1 MTTQY
6 RIAGARDGKN
16 FDIAG
21 ARDGRSFDIAGSDA
35 DVANQ
40 LQQQSSSTSSY
51 SPSSTRTYTSTSSNT
66 GSNMAFIGQLDPRP
80 RTPIPSIGQ
89 WNLQPKE
96 YTDYAIGGQTIIKP
110 GTPPPIQ
117 YRSDGATSFDGGA
130 TFSGGSSSSSSSS
143 GGSSLGFGSSSLQN
157 VFTDLGNIAETKA
170 QNDQRRFREDLPF
183 QSRIYQDF
191 DTEAAKRTEGIDTRA
206 REQNSNLTKD
216 RMRLQSQ
223 QNMAEEK
230 NRGQVQVSTTG
241 QTRDADLKRALSVLP
256 RK

>member
-66 GSNMAFIGQLDPRP
+66 GGNMAFIGQIGQLNPRP

-96 YTDYAIGGQTIIKP
+96 YTDYAIGGDQTIIGQRGSSSSSASS
-110 GTPPPIQ
+110 GTGL
-117 YRSDGATSFDGGA
+117 ST
-130 TFSGGSSSSSSSS
+130 SSSSSSS
-143 GGSSLGFGSSSLQN
+143 LGSSSMGDLKN
-157 VFTDLGNIAETKA
+157 VFTELGNISETKA

-191 DTEAAKRTEGIDTRA
+191 DAEAAKRTEGIDTRA

-223 QNMAEEK
+223 QNIAEEK